1 MRSSETTV
9 MRTDDQSSR
18 RKSRRKFLKTFGCA
32 GALAATPII
41 EAIGVTD
48 DIRGLGAN
56 RAAAADVPS
65 SAQVPKIACFTK
77 SFQDRPIPE
86 VCRMFKQIGL
96 DGLDLTVRPKGHIE
110 PEQVA
115 GELPKAVAAAKQA
128 GVEILFLTTAVTD
141 ADADAERLLA
151 AAAEQGIRRIKL
163 GYYRYQ
169 PFGTLAAQL
178 AEIRKRLA
186 EVAKLA
192 AKHQVL
198 PCVHIHS
205 GTFIPSHG
213 TQLYELLRD
222 FSPQEVGAYL
232 DTGHMALEGGGDGWR
247 QGIDLLAPW
256 IALVAVKNFSW
267 EVAGRDA
274 QGQQLWRTR
283 TVPVA
288 DGICPLPRFIAALKA
303 VGYTGVYSLHSEY
316 KGSHSFQ
323 DLSSDECL
331 QQTAVDL
338 KYLRTLL

>member
-1 MRSSETTV
+1 MDRLDRRRFLASSV
-9 MRTDDQSSR
+9 RVG
-18 RKSRRKFLKTFGCA
+18 LGVAA
-32 GALAATPII
+32 GACAATSIL
-41 EAIGVTD
+41 EATGVSD
-48 DIRGLGAN
+48 GIRGVGIG
-56 RAAAADVPS
+56 RAAAAELPAS
-65 SAQVPKIACFTK
+65 TPGPKIGGFTK
-77 SFQDRPIPE
+77 SFQDRRIPE
-86 VCRMFKQIGL
+86 VCRMLQQIGL
-96 DGLDLTVRPKGHIE
+96 YGLDLTVRPEGHIE

-115 GELPKAVAAAKQA
+115 TELPKAVAAANEA
-128 GVEILFLTTAVTD
+128 GVEILFLTTAITD
-141 ADADAERLLA
+141 ADDTAERLLA
-151 AAAEQGIRRIKL
+151 VAGEQGIRRVKL

-169 PFGTLAAQL
+169 AFGTLAAQL

-192 AKHQVL
+192 AKHGVL
-198 PCVHIHS
+198 PCVHVHS

-256 IALVAVKNFSW
+256 IALVAVKNFSL
-267 EVAGRDA
+267 ETAGRDA
-274 QGQQLWRTR
+274 HGQQLWHTK

-288 DGICPLPRFIAALKA
+288 DGICPLPRFIAALKTL
-303 VGYTGVYSLHSEY
+303 GYGGIYSLHSEY
-316 KGSHSFQ
+316 KGSHSFRE
-323 DLSSDECL
+323 LSTDECL